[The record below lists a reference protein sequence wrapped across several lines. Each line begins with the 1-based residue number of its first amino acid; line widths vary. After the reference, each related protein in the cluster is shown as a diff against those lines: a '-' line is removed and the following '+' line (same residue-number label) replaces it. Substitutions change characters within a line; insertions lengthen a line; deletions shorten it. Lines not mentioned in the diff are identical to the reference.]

1 MGYVTEVT
9 RGMVPHQTGETEMTI
24 IEMAKAA
31 ADVATEGYLQLYLGG
46 EDDYPCGFAWVDVTP
61 KHKGNTKDGK
71 AERATLTE
79 MGFKL
84 DYTGKRFSMWNPSN
98 SSLQNMDAKY
108 VGAVAAANVLK
119 EAGFNAAAGCRLD

>member
-1 MGYVTEVT
+1 
-9 RGMVPHQTGETEMTI
+9 MVPHSTGETEMTV

-31 ADVATEGYLQLYLGG
+31 AVVASEGYLQIYLGG
-46 EDDYPCGFAWVDVTP
+46 EDDYPCGFAWVDVMP

-84 DYTGKRFSMWNPSN
+84 DHTGKKFTLWNPSQIYV
-98 SSLQNMDAKY
+98 QNMDTKY
-108 VGAVAAANVLK
+108 AGAVAAANVLK
-119 EAGFNAAAGCRLD
+119 EAGFNASAGCRLD

>member
-1 MGYVTEVT
+1 
-9 RGMVPHQTGETEMTI
+9 MTV

-31 ADVATEGYLQLYLGG
+31 AVVAAQGYVELYLGG

-84 DYTGKRFSMWNPSN
+84 NYTGKTFSLWNPSC
-98 SSLQNMDAKY
+98 SSFQNMDTKY
-108 VGAVAAANVLK
+108 AGAVAAANVLK
-119 EAGFNAAAGCRLD
+119 EAGFNASAGCRLD